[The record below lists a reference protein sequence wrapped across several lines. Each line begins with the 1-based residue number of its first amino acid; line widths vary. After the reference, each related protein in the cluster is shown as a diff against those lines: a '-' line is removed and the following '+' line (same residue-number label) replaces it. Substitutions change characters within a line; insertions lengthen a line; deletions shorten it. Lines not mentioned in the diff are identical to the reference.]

1 MRVCG
6 IYEGKDG
13 FYISRWIKGL
23 KGSRLLEEK
32 KSEKPDLKHGEVA
45 VIALPARMVFLK
57 VMEFPFGEPGK
68 IRGALPFEMAEE
80 LAGDPSEYKLSFY
93 YLYKG
98 KRKARV
104 MGGAVKRDILFK
116 EVEKLKLKKMEATS
130 SSVAFLNTLLEKEE
144 VREDTLYCLKGE
156 NEGIIVSARGKEILF
171 ERSVQSSRL
180 KEEAEL
186 AKRLLGEK
194 IKEIRFFDD
203 PMMIARGAAL
213 GVIDPERYARLNLLE
228 ERGSWEKLIEE
239 HGREIKRILIA
250 SLILLVAWGA
260 GWFINYKNVIAEK
273 EKLEREITS
282 IYRRYFGEGKIVV
295 PLKQARRKIEELEK
309 EIKAKSAE
317 GTRPLLIL
325 EKVSGSIPASLN
337 VRLDNIHIR
346 GEEVELEGSA
356 ESFEDIDRL
365 KKALEKSFKSVEINY
380 ARVSADGKSVSFGI
394 KLKEMI

>member
-23 KGSRLLEEK
+23 KGSRVLEEK
-32 KSEKPDLKHGEVA
+32 KAEEISLKHGERA

-57 VMEFPFGEPGK
+57 VMEFPFKEPAK

-93 YLYKG
+93 HLYKG
-98 KRKARV
+98 KKEAKV
-104 MGGAVKRDILFK
+104 VGGAVKREALLK
-116 EVEKLKLKKMEATS
+116 EIEKLGLKKMEATS
-130 SSVAFLNTLLEKEE
+130 SSVAFLNALLEKEE
-144 VREDTLYCLKGE
+144 IREDTLYCLKGE
-156 NEGIIVSARGKEILF
+156 NEGIILSARGKEILF

-186 AKRLLGEK
+186 AKRLLGGK
-194 IKEIRFFDD
+194 IKEIKFFDD
-203 PMMIARGAAL
+203 PMMIARGAVL
-213 GVIDPERYARLNLLE
+213 GVIDPEKYARLNLLE

-239 HGREIKRILIA
+239 HGRELKRILIA

-260 GWFINYKNVIAEK
+260 GWFINYKNVMSEK
-273 EKLEREITS
+273 EKLDREIAS
-282 IYRRYFGEGKIVV
+282 IYRRYFGEGKVVV
-295 PLKQARRKIEELEK
+295 PLKQAREKIKKLEK
-309 EIKAKSAE
+309 EIRTRSAE
-317 GTRPLLIL
+317 GTHPLLIL
-325 EKVSGSIPASLN
+325 ERVSGSIPASLN

-346 GEEVELEGSA
+346 GEEFELEGSA